1 MGGIFKSMTRLS
13 SKDRRVLRRSTRI
26 GLPVWNPLIFSFPHY
41 SSADNANAVWDDKY
55 SKTLNSIRMARL
67 RSTFFAGKT
76 EKILLTHMLNINIKI
91 RGFFLTF

>member
-13 SKDRRVLRRSTRI
+13 SKDRVLRRSRI
-26 GLPVWNPLIFSFPHY
+26 SLVWNPLIFSFPHY

-67 RSTFFAGKT
+67 QLHSTFLRARL
-76 EKILLTHMLNINIKI
+76 EKILLTHMLNINIEI
-91 RGFFLTF
+91 RGFF